1 MFRARGPGGLHCRDR
16 WQNTAPMVFSERSFH
31 GRVPSHSQ
39 HPPRAGRTQPT
50 PAPPPSASA
59 HTPRAGSALTK
70 ERRWGCHAKPL
81 SRSPGLPRA
90 PHGADTASAL
100 PISPSPFARPR
111 AYRRPTGPSRSASRS
126 PSCLCGSWC
135 LSPPPLSP
143 RFQFARLPQ
152 PSGVSQGQ
160 RCMRSAAG
168 RSRESQGSPWGA
180 RFVPPLPL
188 SFPSRGRYGRGGRL
202 LLPLW
207 RPDAGLALRSGHFG
221 WDGARAWHPLA
232 SLFFVFS
239 FISFIFFNF
248 YLFIYL
254 FFPRKN

>member
-1 MFRARGPGGLHCRDR
+1 MLLPFLGEHKQDDKAHRR
-16 WQNTAPMVFSERSFH
+16 VFEC
-31 GRVPSHSQ
+31 GAV
-39 HPPRAGRTQPT
+39 RTQPT

-152 PSGVSQGQ
+152 PSGAAPKTPGNGNDK
-160 RCMRSAAG
+160 RMLSAALG
-168 RSRESQGSPWGA
+168 KETTWVWSQLSPAASQLHTDSSRRRKKQDSTS
-180 RFVPPLPL
+180 
-188 SFPSRGRYGRGGRL
+188 SMPS
-202 LLPLW
+202 
-207 RPDAGLALRSGHFG
+207 A
-221 WDGARAWHPLA
+221 
-232 SLFFVFS
+232 
-239 FISFIFFNF
+239 
-248 YLFIYL
+248 
-254 FFPRKN
+254 